1 MARGRKVKKG
11 DTRSFGDFKKAQNER
26 RLDRIYSQG
35 KKDYASQ
42 NRGQSGG
49 SSSIPSQ
56 GKKDAFVNLQRQKFF
71 GGRDVPEERIFRR
84 TAQDTNL
91 DLFKKQFTKP
101 VNIVD
106 PNTGEVTG
114 TVSGLSQATDDAPR
128 SLTEERQRLADLYG
142 PTGKEVLGDIGY
154 GLGQLGKAYGIPFVS
169 NATRLLGAA
178 KSGVEQLWDKVR
190 GVPTTVQGTAF
201 PTPRSD
207 VRDLFSSINT
217 GIAGSD
223 PNNLLV
229 QIAMANQDRFDDTPT
244 FEEQLANST
253 AQNFNIPDPR
263 KIGETITDYIT
274 AAQQGVDI
282 DTPIGNINVNPLAN
296 RVFLDGGVGP
306 INYGGSIDPDT
317 LDYNVGIGTGLPFGV
332 GLSAGVE
339 SGDIPGVSLNKRI
352 GPLDA
357 NLALSEQGGSF
368 GLNTTVDPLRLLFPG
383 SAIGTPIN
391 VGASF
396 DSSGRV
402 TPNIGF
408 ALPFKKGGPANKND
422 GLGFMLK

>member
-106 PNTGEVTG
+106 PNTGEV
-114 TVSGLSQATDDAPR
+114 
-128 SLTEERQRLADLYG
+128 
-142 PTGKEVLGDIGY
+142 
-154 GLGQLGKAYGIPFVS
+154 
-169 NATRLLGAA
+169 
-178 KSGVEQLWDKVR
+178 R
-190 GVPTTVQGTAF
+190 GEPTTVQGTAF

-253 AQNFNIPDPR
+253 AQNLNIPDPR

>member
-1 MARGRKVKKG
+1 MAPPDKVRFRDIAGEVFRGNPSRALQVEREQTRDRFFKG
-11 DTRSFGDFKKAQNER
+11 DDRISNQ
-26 RLDRIYSQG
+26 RLDKRRIQDNLEN
-35 KKDYASQ
+35 KFKRE
-42 NRGQSGG
+42 NLKNVKNTSGG
-49 SSSIPSQ
+49 I
-56 GKKDAFVNLQRQKFF
+56 
-71 GGRDVPEERIFRR
+71 
-84 TAQDTNL
+84 
-91 DLFKKQFTKP
+91 
-101 VNIVD
+101 
-106 PNTGEVTG
+106 
-114 TVSGLSQATDDAPR
+114 VSGLTQKKDP
-128 SLTEERQRLADLYG
+128 LGQEFADYRREVANKYG
-142 PTGKEVLGDIGY
+142 PTVGEIASDFGRATGDI
-154 GLGQLGKAYGIPFVS
+154 LGAAGVPFVS
-169 NATRLLGAA
+169 NALKVGKTI

-190 GVPTTVQGTAF
+190 GKPTTVQGTAF
-201 PTPRSD
+201 PTPGSD

-253 AQNFNIPDPR
+253 AQNLNIPDPR
-263 KIGETITDYIT
+263 KIGETITDYFN
-274 AAQQGVDI
+274 AARQGVDI

-296 RVFLDGGVGP
+296 RLFLNGGVGP

-391 VGASF
+391 VGASV